1 MHLLSTHMFI
11 SAFHTQKIQENSAVS
26 QVNQINSNSAFAFK
40 NVGKKRERVKN
51 VFSVWLLG
59 KEM

>member
-1 MHLLSTHMFI
+1 MFI